1 MGSSLTTLH
10 NYSSLVVPI
19 CDYFLGVLLD
29 STDVLHVVL
38 TPQKA
43 PEEVVTDGYEGA
55 IIYIVQ
61 CGQRRPHSLQPEEVV
76 TDGYEGAILCAV
88 WSEKTPFITLIF
100 RKNFNLS

>member
-1 MGSSLTTLH
+1 MGSSLLTTLH

-55 IIYIVQ
+55 IYVQ
-61 CGQRRPHSLQPEEVV
+61 CGQR
-76 TDGYEGAILCAV
+76 
-88 WSEKTPFITLIF
+88 
-100 RKNFNLS
+100 

>member
-10 NYSSLVVPI
+10 ILLLVSSLVYI

-55 IIYIVQ
+55 IYVQ
-61 CGQRRPHSLQPEEVV
+61 CGQR
-76 TDGYEGAILCAV
+76 
-88 WSEKTPFITLIF
+88 
-100 RKNFNLS
+100 